1 MQRHTYLLGVFA
13 LVLPLSL
20 LSAQPARASETKLT
34 SAVELRSGPG
44 HDYPFVKRLAKGLSM
59 EVHGCLNSWDW
70 CDVTWRGAR
79 GWVPANTLEF
89 QREDQRLPV
98 GRYGA
103 ALGVPEVTFSLGK
116 YWDAYYNDTPWYAD
130 RDMWTQRSAVQRTDA
145 GF

>member
-1 MQRHTYLLGVFA
+1 MQRHSYKLGFFA

-20 LSAQPARASETKLT
+20 LAAPQAHASETKLS

-44 HDYPFVKRLAKGLSM
+44 HDYPAVKRLAKGLRM
-59 EVHGCLNSWDW
+59 EVHGCLNTWDW

-79 GWVPANTLEF
+79 GWVPSTTLEF

-98 GRYGA
+98 GRYGT

-116 YWDAYYNDTPWYAD
+116 YWDAYYNNTPWYAD
-130 RDMWTQRSAVQRTDA
+130 RDMWTQRSDA